1 MKNALFA
8 VAFVLAGAMGHAHG
22 QAYPSRPPTIVVPFP
37 AGGPTDTL
45 ARILADRMGASLGRT
60 VIIENI
66 SGASGSIGVGRVA
79 RAMPDGYTLSIGH
92 LGTHVINGAIYPLQY
107 DVLSDLEP
115 IALLATNPQLI
126 ITKNS
131 IAAKDLKELV
141 VWLTENQEKVTVGIS
156 GVGTP
161 SHVMGLYL
169 QSRIGAHLQF
179 VPYRGSAPALQD
191 AMAGHIDLFID
202 QASSSLPQVRAGGV
216 KAYAVTAKSRL
227 SSAPEIPTVDEAGL
241 PGLYLSVWHGL
252 WAPKGTPKEIVAKL
266 TVAVQAALA
275 DKATRERLADLGQE
289 IPAIEEQTPEGLAAV
304 QKAEIEKWWPIVRA
318 ADIKA
323 E

>member
-1 MKNALFA
+1 
-8 VAFVLAGAMGHAHG
+8 LA
-22 QAYPSRPPTIVVPFP
+22 
-37 AGGPTDTL
+37 
-45 ARILADRMGASLGRT
+45 
-60 VIIENI
+60 
-66 SGASGSIGVGRVA
+66 
-79 RAMPDGYTLSIGH
+79 
-92 LGTHVINGAIYPLQY
+92 
-107 DVLSDLEP
+107 DLEP

-141 VWLTENQEKVTVGIS
+141 VWLKENQEKVTVGTS

-191 AMAGHIDLFID
+191 AIAGHIDLFID

>member
-1 MKNALFA
+1 
-8 VAFVLAGAMGHAHG
+8 
-22 QAYPSRPPTIVVPFP
+22 
-37 AGGPTDTL
+37 
-45 ARILADRMGASLGRT
+45 
-60 VIIENI
+60 
-66 SGASGSIGVGRVA
+66 
-79 RAMPDGYTLSIGH
+79 
-92 LGTHVINGAIYPLQY
+92 
-107 DVLSDLEP
+107 
-115 IALLATNPQLI
+115 
-126 ITKNS
+126 
-131 IAAKDLKELV
+131 
-141 VWLTENQEKVTVGIS
+141 
-156 GVGTP
+156 
-161 SHVMGLYL
+161 MGLYL

-191 AMAGHIDLFID
+191 AIAGHIDLFID

-275 DKATRERLADLGQE
+275 DKAARERLADLGQE

>member
-1 MKNALFA
+1 MRNALFA
-8 VAFVLAGAMGHAHG
+8 VACILAGAMGNAYG

-107 DVLSDLEP
+107 DVLTDLEP

-141 VWLTENQEKVTVGIS
+141 VWLRENQEKVTVGIS

-191 AMAGHIDLFID
+191 AIAGHIDLFID

-252 WAPKGTPKEIVAKL
+252 WAPKGTPKEIVTKL